1 MENISDFVEFIDF
14 NSEVKVGDFIVN
26 TIQGLGV
33 CTVVTD
39 LSVDKKMIDNRN
51 KDSIILRPKNIDSYL
66 IWDIWDAFR
75 EKCKETN
82 TRFSLDLFKRL
93 QFDSEELFDIIKK
106 RNNHRALIFFA
117 LSDEIKEIITE
128 SENEEDAIENLC
140 AFEPRLISKD
150 DAQAILNFRWA
161 NCIKHYMNN
170 TNERYKALCWAT
182 LNQLSFSSQ

>member
-26 TIQGLGV
+26 TTQGLGV

-82 TRFSLDLFKRL
+82 TSFSLDLFKRL
-93 QFDSEELFDIIKK
+93 QFDSKVFFEKIKI
-106 RNNHRALIFFA
+106 RNKLRALVFFPI
-117 LSDEIKEIITE
+117 SEEVKEIITSVE
-128 SENEEDAIENLC
+128 TEEEAIKELC
-140 AFEPRLISKD
+140 LQQPRLISREN
-150 DAQAILNFRWA
+150 AEAILNFKWA
-161 NCIKHYMNN
+161 DCIKENN
-170 TNERYKALCWAT
+170 YRLNKEYKDSCQIVLD
-182 LNQLSFSSQ
+182 LLSFSSQ